1 MGALSTRHLLCA
13 RGRGRPALGEG
24 KMPSILRKA
33 GGWGALIRGV
43 VGCLLGA
50 VSGWSEPLAVQFVD
64 QAVAAGL
71 TQRNVSGT
79 DQSYIVEGMMGG
91 AAFFDYDR
99 DGDADLYVTNGSS
112 FAGFAAGEHPANQLY
127 RNDGG
132 RFADVT
138 TAASVG
144 DTSWSMGCAA
154 ADYDNDGHTDLYVT
168 NFGRNILYRNRDGG
182 RFADVTVAAG
192 VGDTGW
198 GTGASFGDYDR
209 DGDVDLYVANYV
221 DFSLDYESPIPCLW
235 KNVKVYCGPVGLR
248 PAADVFYRNEGDGTF
263 AEYGTE
269 AGLSGEAFYGMS
281 ALFSDYDDDGWP
293 DLFVANDSTPNL
305 LFRNRQD
312 GRFAAEGLVAGVAYS
327 GEGVA
332 QGCMGAAWGDY
343 DNDGLFDLFVTNFAD
358 EYNALYR
365 NEGGGFFADVSFAAG
380 IGAAPA
386 DWVSWGTG
394 FFDYDHDGD
403 RDLFVANGHTYPQA
417 DLPRVNSSYQQPNSL
432 FENREGRLVEVSAA
446 AGPGFALSRVSR
458 GTSFADYDSDG
469 DLDVFILNLN
479 GPPTLLRNDGH
490 HDHHYLLVRP
500 VGTASNRDGIG
511 ARVIVRAGGRSQHA
525 EVQSGGSYL
534 SHNDRRL
541 HFGLGRAERVE
552 QLEVRWPSGVVQVL
566 SDLAADQ
573 VLTVVEPRQ

>member
-1 MGALSTRHLLCA
+1 MGALIWCA
-13 RGRGRPALGEG
+13 
-24 KMPSILRKA
+24 I
-33 GGWGALIRGV
+33 
-43 VGCLLGA
+43 GCLVGVA
-50 VSGWSEPLAVQFVD
+50 SGWSEPLAVQFVD
-64 QAVAAGL
+64 RAPATGL

-99 DGDADLYVTNGSS
+99 DGDVDLYVTNGSS
-112 FAGFAAGEHPANQLY
+112 FAGFATGEHPANQLY

-138 TAASVG
+138 VAAGVG

-154 ADYDNDGHTDLYVT
+154 ADYDNDGHTDLYVA
-168 NFGRNILYRNRDGG
+168 NFGRNTLYRNGGTG
-182 RFADVTVAAG
+182 RFVDVTVAAS

-235 KNVKVYCGPVGLR
+235 KNVKVYCGPVGLL
-248 PAADVFYRNEGDGTF
+248 PAADVFYRNNGDGTF
-263 AEYGTE
+263 SEWTRQ
-269 AGLSGEAFYGMS
+269 AGLQGEKFYGMS
-281 ALFSDYDDDGWP
+281 ALFGDYDNDGWL
-293 DLFVANDSTPNL
+293 DLLVANDSTPNL
-305 LFRNRQD
+305 LFRNRRD
-312 GRFAAEGLVAGVAYS
+312 GRFAEEALMAGVAYS

-332 QGCMGAAWGDY
+332 QGCMGAVWGDY

-365 NEGGGFFADVSFAAG
+365 NEGGGFFVDVSFVVG

-386 DWVSWGTG
+386 ELVSWGTG
-394 FFDYDHDGD
+394 FFDYDNDGD

-417 DLPRVNSSYQQPNSL
+417 DLPRVNSSYKQANSL
-432 FENREGRLVEVSAA
+432 FENRGGRLVEVSAA
-446 AGPGFALSRVSR
+446 AGPGFALRRVSR
-458 GTSFADYDSDG
+458 GTSFADYDGDG
-469 DLDVFILNLN
+469 DIDLFILNLN
-479 GPPTLLRNDGH
+479 GPPTLLRNDGD
-490 HDHHYLLVRP
+490 HDNHYLLVRT
-500 VGTASNRDGIG
+500 VGTTSNRDGIG
-511 ARVIVRAGGRSQHA
+511 ARVIIHADGQIQHA

-534 SHNDRRL
+534 SHNDLRL
-541 HFGLGRAERVE
+541 HFGLGKAERVDR
-552 QLEVRWPSGVVQVL
+552 LEVRWPSGAVQVL
-566 SDLAADQ
+566 SDIAADQ

>member
-1 MGALSTRHLLCA
+1 MGALIWC
-13 RGRGRPALGEG
+13 
-24 KMPSILRKA
+24 
-33 GGWGALIRGV
+33 V
-43 VGCLLGA
+43 VGCLVGA
-50 VSGWSEPLAVQFVD
+50 ASGWSEPLAVQFVD
-64 QAVAAGL
+64 RAAAVGL

-99 DGDADLYVTNGSS
+99 DGDVDLYVANGSS

-132 RFADVT
+132 RFAEV
-138 TAASVG
+138 AAGVG

-168 NFGRNILYRNRDGG
+168 NFGRNTLYRNLGRG

-192 VGDTGW
+192 VGDMGW

-221 DFSLDYESPIPCLW
+221 DFSRDYESPIPCLW
-235 KNVKVYCGPVGLR
+235 KNVKVYCGPVGLL
-248 PAADVFYRNEGDGTF
+248 PAADVFYRNNGDGTF
-263 AEYGTE
+263 SEWTKQAS
-269 AGLSGEAFYGMS
+269 LQGEKFYGMS
-281 ALFSDYDDDGWP
+281 ALFGDYDDDGWP
-293 DLFVANDSTPNL
+293 DLIVANDSTPNL
-305 LFRNRQD
+305 LFRNRRD
-312 GRFAAEGLVAGVAYS
+312 GRFVEEALMAGVAYS
-327 GEGVA
+327 GEGVT

-386 DWVSWGTG
+386 ELVSWGTG
-394 FFDYDHDGD
+394 FFDYDNDGD

-417 DLPRVNSSYQQPNSL
+417 DLPRVNSSYKQANSL
-432 FENREGRLVEVSAA
+432 FENRDGRLVEVSAA
-446 AGPGFALSRVSR
+446 AGPGFALRRVSR
-458 GTSFADYDSDG
+458 GTSFADYDNDG
-469 DLDVFILNLN
+469 DIDLFILNLN
-479 GPPTLLRNDGH
+479 GPPTLLRNDGD
-490 HDHHYLLVRP
+490 HDNHYLLVRT
-500 VGTASNRDGIG
+500 VGTKSNRDGIG
-511 ARVIVRAGGRSQHA
+511 ARVIIHAGGQSQHA

-534 SHNDRRL
+534 SHNDLRL
-541 HFGLGRAERVE
+541 HFGLGKAERVDR
-552 QLEVRWPSGVVQVL
+552 LEVRWPSGVVQVL
-566 SDLAADQ
+566 SDIAADQ
-573 VLTVVEPRQ
+573 ILTVVEPRQ